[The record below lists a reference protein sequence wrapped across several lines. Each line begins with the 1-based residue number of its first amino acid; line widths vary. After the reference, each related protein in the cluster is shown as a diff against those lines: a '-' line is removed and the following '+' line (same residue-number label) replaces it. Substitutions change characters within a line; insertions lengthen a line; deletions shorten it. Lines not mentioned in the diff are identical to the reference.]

1 MEIFTQYNIYRMDMD
16 ATKNKDIISCLKA
29 QKNRDIEYSINE
41 IIYNNDINVD
51 KNKNKITE
59 FNYLTDAR
67 MFFNKKIFQIEG
79 SAASHEVMLTTYAL
93 IKETTYE
100 NITVKRLICMSDID
114 GHSIEKLRKIFKNYD
129 EEANRKYYWR
139 LRGYGWCGVKYLNK
153 CLFSNEIMLAVKD
166 KTDHF
171 ETEFSE
177 KEYKELSEKYKFSS
191 RAFEKEEIDNE

>member
-1 MEIFTQYNIYRMDMD
+1 MEIYTRYNIYRMDMV
-16 ATKNKDIISCLKA
+16 ATKNKDIIRCLKA
-29 QKNRDIEYSINE
+29 QKNKYIEYCINE

-59 FNYLTDAR
+59 FDYLTDA
-67 MFFNKKIFQIEG
+67 MIFFNKKIFQIAR
-79 SAASHEVMLTTYAL
+79 SATSHDVLLTTYAL

-114 GHSIEKLRKIFKNYD
+114 EHSVEKLRKIFKNYD
-129 EEANRKYYWR
+129 DEANQKYHWR
-139 LRGYGWCGVKYLNK
+139 LRGSGWYSVKYLNK
-153 CLFSNEIMLAVKD
+153 CLYKNEIMVALKD
-166 KTDHF
+166 KTEYF

-177 KEYKELSEKYKFSS
+177 KKYMELAKKYKFSS